1 MGRGRSHE
9 IIEYR
14 NKIMDFLL
22 TSEDIVSLMGS
33 TLDKSV
39 DELPY
44 KRMFPHERT
53 PGTITNTDKH
63 INFEISA
70 VYDKEN
76 KVYKDLTVYFFIFC
90 HMDVE
95 RTSKGLWYDR
105 VVEEIDEIFG
115 DKNVLGIG
123 KMVLLQNVPYT
134 PKEEFEGRMI
144 TFKTK
149 DFTNGLRYGKR

>member
-14 NKIMDFLL
+14 NKIMNFLL
-22 TSEDIVSLMGS
+22 TSEDIVSLMET
-33 TLDKSV
+33 TLDRAIDDLS
-39 DELPY
+39 Y
-44 KRMFPHERT
+44 KRIFPHERV
-53 PGTITNTDKH
+53 PGTITDTNKY

-90 HMDVE
+90 HMAVE
-95 RTSKGLWYDR
+95 RTTKGLWYDR

-149 DFTNGLRYGKR
+149 DFTNGSRYGKR